1 MKNLLYNVL
10 NVFYRFQAQLDL
22 CAMQFVLPTISHDSI
37 KQERK
42 NDDSLVSK
50 RKKTVKHLLSSTK
63 RENYV
68 WKCVSFDTIAFF
80 KLMNDL
86 TKLLICDA
94 H

>member
-1 MKNLLYNVL
+1 MMTV
-10 NVFYRFQAQLDL
+10 
-22 CAMQFVLPTISHDSI
+22 
-37 KQERK
+37 
-42 NDDSLVSK
+42 VSK
-50 RKKTVKHLLSSTK
+50 RKRTVKHLLSSTI

-80 KLMNDL
+80 ELINDL